1 MRREVGR
8 GRSAGAARP
17 ATITAIALV
26 TLLGLLPGCSIRTA
40 GAPKGTQTV
49 TATFD
54 DAQNLVTG
62 HSVQMSDVKVGTVT
76 NVRLAGYRAK
86 VTMSIMNGIK
96 IPQGTS
102 AEIAV
107 TSLLGE
113 NFVRLTPP
121 QGADLEK
128 GPFLANGAEITKTSM
143 QPQFEQVVEQAGP
156 IIDALA
162 NNDVATVV
170 DTGATALGGKGE
182 QLNSMVA
189 KSSNLLAVFAQQRAE
204 LGQAVDQL
212 GRLGRSL
219 EGGKN
224 EFDQAPEQ
232 IEKTTRLLV
241 QNKDRVLRTIRE
253 LTRLARV
260 LNDKVFEGRV
270 LQLRRTLLELDPV
283 LKTLGDN
290 RVRLTRLLNGVVAF
304 EQKLPRATYD
314 GHLLL
319 YPILRIVLPGGTVVP
334 DERTSGSIGDAAGL
348 GTKVKDGVEDVPR
361 GLRDALPNIDDF
373 LGRPR

>member
-1 MRREVGR
+1 MRRPYVFV
-8 GRSAGAARP
+8 
-17 ATITAIALV
+17 IALV
-26 TLLGLLPGCSIRTA
+26 AVLSACSIRTA
-40 GAPKGTQTV
+40 GAPKGDHTL

-62 HSVQMSDVKVGTVT
+62 HSVQLSDVKVGTVT
-76 NVRLAGYRAK
+76 DVRLAGYRAK
-86 VTMSIMNGIK
+86 VTMSITNGIN

-121 QGADLEK
+121 PGTDLVK
-128 GPFLANGAEITKTSM
+128 GPFLADGAQITKTSM

-156 IIDALA
+156 LIDALA
-162 NNDVATVV
+162 SNDVATVV
-170 DTGATALGGKGE
+170 DAGATALGGKGE

-189 KSSNLLAVFAQQRAE
+189 KSSNLLAVFAQQRRE
-204 LGQAVDQL
+204 LGVAVDQL
-212 GRLGRSL
+212 ARLGRSL
-219 EGGKN
+219 EDGRDD
-224 EFDQAPEQ
+224 FDAAPERL
-232 IEKTTRLLV
+232 EKMTRLLV
-241 QNKDRVLRTIRE
+241 QNKDKVLRTIQE
-253 LTRLARV
+253 LTRLARL

-270 LQLRRTLLELDPV
+270 LQLKRTLLELDPV
-283 LKTLGDN
+283 LQTLGDN
-290 RVRLTRLLNGVVAF
+290 GARLTRLLAGVVAF
-304 EQKLPRATYD
+304 EQKLPRATFD

-319 YPILRIVLPGGTVVP
+319 YPILRLVLPGGTVVP
-334 DERTSGSIGDAAGL
+334 GNRTRDALDTVTGLPPKVTDGLGSGSD
-348 GTKVKDGVEDVPR
+348 DVPQ